1 MFFFGQKADCKITMT
16 FWSTLEDGNC
26 IQLRAPAGVLFEM
39 FFLVIVFLYTI
50 KFLLTKKG
58 IWPQNLIIITMTGGS
73 LINLEKWQ
81 MCPVSGTGQ
90 CYATS
95 ALTYLHS
102 RAFFFHWATVFT
114 GATVFTRITVS
125 TGYCF
130 HWATI
135 TTRVTVFTLPAV
147 FIGYHFHWSLFSVV
161 HCLLLYASCNTSM
174 ICSLNCWQS
183 SQMKWAPFKWT
194 TQYCNS
200 SDCRA
205 LRCYSDESSFTQLV
219 LPCSS
224 LQCFGLQRSSQH
236 CFEHS
241 FNFTQCVLFTDAH

>member
-1 MFFFGQKADCKITMT
+1 
-16 FWSTLEDGNC
+16 
-26 IQLRAPAGVLFEM
+26 
-39 FFLVIVFLYTI
+39 
-50 KFLLTKKG
+50 
-58 IWPQNLIIITMTGGS
+58 MTGWS
-73 LINLEKWQ
+73 LINLERWQ

-194 TQYCNS
+194 TQYRNS

-205 LRCYSDESSFTQLV
+205 LRCYSDESNFTQLV